1 MNTFW
6 AFLEKTC
13 HQNFEILSS
22 FFANIGK
29 MVIEI
34 IRRNVTTNMLVF
46 ILPGTGKINTSILV
60 VTFPTTFLG
69 VICVECMNIT
79 EIYIFSLFDNT
90 RYFIP

>member
-34 IRRNVTTNMLVF
+34 IRTNVTTNMLVF
-46 ILPGTGKINTSILV
+46 ILPGTSSFISNHI
-60 VTFPTTFLG
+60 LG

-79 EIYIFSLFDNT
+79 EIDIFLALW
-90 RYFIP
+90 